1 MTGTALTTYDAK
13 RAAAAAAYV
22 SQTRAPPQGDLL
34 SIKGGLFQLG
44 DDILGDQLVV
54 CVLQSIWENTY
65 FQGKYQE
72 GVPQA
77 PVCYAYGRSVEE
89 MAPHPSM
96 QNHPDHFIPQ
106 NMDCATCPKNEYG
119 SADTGKGKACQ
130 NRERLALIPAGQYT
144 PRPKSRDFDLDLFD
158 GSTTEGVAHFREADA
173 LVLKLPVTS
182 VGNWNEYVRKLA
194 ALGQPPYGVA
204 TRIFIEKHPKFQY
217 TVEFEM
223 LDIIADE
230 SFDVL
235 NQRHDALGGEVMAN
249 PYSPPK
255 EDEVERK
262 TGVRGFDRDA
272 RR

>member
-1 MTGTALTTYDAK
+1 MTGTALVTYQEK
-13 RAAAAAAYV
+13 RAAAAASYV

-44 DDILGDQLVV
+44 EDVLGDQLIV

-65 FQGKYQE
+65 FQGKYVE

-77 PVCYAYGRSVEE
+77 PTCYAYGRSAEE

-96 QNHPDHFIPQ
+96 AEHPDHFVPQ
-106 NMDCATCPKNEYG
+106 SNDCATCPMNEWG
-119 SADTGKGKACQ
+119 SAETGRGKACQ

-144 PRPKSRDFDLDLFD
+144 PRPRSRDFDLDLFD
-158 GSTTEGVAHFREADA
+158 GVTEEGRSHFRDADA

-223 LDIIADE
+223 IDIIADE
-230 SFDVL
+230 AFDVL
-235 NQRHDALGGEVMAN
+235 HQRHEALGGDVMAQ

-255 EDEVERK
+255 EEEVERRS
-262 TGVRGFDRDA
+262 GVKGLV

>member
-1 MTGTALTTYDAK
+1 MTGTAVVTYDAK
-13 RAAAAAAYV
+13 RAAAAQAYV
-22 SQTRAPPQGDLL
+22 TQTRAPPQGDIL

-44 DDILGDQLVV
+44 EDSLGDQI
-54 CVLQSIWENTY
+54 CVTVLNSIWENTY
-65 FQGKYQE
+65 FKGKYQE

-77 PVCYAYGRSVEE
+77 PTCYAYGRTLEE

-96 QNHPDHFIPQ
+96 QEHPEQFVPQ
-106 NMDCATCPKNEYG
+106 NMDCATCPMNEWG
-119 SADTGKGKACQ
+119 SAETGKGKACQ

-144 PRPKSRDFDLDLFD
+144 PRPKSRDMDLDLFD
-158 GSTTEGVAHFREADA
+158 GTTQEGVQHFRDADA

-194 ALGQPPYGVA
+194 AMGQPPFGVA
-204 TRIFIEKHPKFQY
+204 TRIYIEKHPKFQY

-223 LDIIADE
+223 IDIIADE

-235 NQRHDALGGEVMAN
+235 SQRHEALGGDVMAQ

-255 EDEVERK
+255 EEEVERRS
-262 TGVRGFDRDA
+262 GVKGLV